1 MQSLFFSNAS
11 DNTGAGHLYRIWC
24 LVAVSYLLLMWLLNI
39 AGGDLWLAGKW
50 YALQGQHWLLRDHWL
65 TEQVLHKG
73 ARQLN
78 YLLTA
83 VVLLLTIRA
92 LRQYRTAPQL
102 ARSYVALALSL
113 LSAFAVVAA
122 LKAVTNVAC
131 PWSLSLFGGNEA
143 YFSLL
148 QPRPD
153 SLPYSRCFPAGHASV
168 GYAWVALYDF
178 FARVKPSWRRAGL
191 LAGLTAGAVLGLN
204 QQLRGAHFMSHDLT
218 TLLLCLLCSKGCFAL
233 MHRSNNNSP
242 TRDNS
247 AALSHTADK
256 LQSHCTK

>member
-1 MQSLFFSNAS
+1 MPPLFVSHTADSLR
-11 DNTGAGHLYRIWC
+11 YRHICFRWC
-24 LVAVSYLLLMWLLNI
+24 LVAAGYLLLMWLLSV

-73 ARQLN
+73 ARLLN

-83 VVLLLTIRA
+83 IVLLLTIRA
-92 LRQYRTAPQL
+92 LRQYRTASQL
-102 ARSYVALALSL
+102 ARSYVALSLAL

-122 LKAVTNVAC
+122 LKALTNVAC

-178 FARVKPSWRRAGL
+178 FARVKPQLRGLGL
-191 LAGLTAGAVLGLN
+191 LGGLTAGAVLGLN
-204 QQLRGAHFMSHDLT
+204 QQLRGAHFMSHDIT
-218 TLLLCLLCSKGCFAL
+218 TLLLCLLCAKGCFAL
-233 MHRSNNNSP
+233 MHRTARSASTSNQQ
-242 TRDNS
+242 
-247 AALSHTADK
+247 ALRF
-256 LQSHCTK
+256 L